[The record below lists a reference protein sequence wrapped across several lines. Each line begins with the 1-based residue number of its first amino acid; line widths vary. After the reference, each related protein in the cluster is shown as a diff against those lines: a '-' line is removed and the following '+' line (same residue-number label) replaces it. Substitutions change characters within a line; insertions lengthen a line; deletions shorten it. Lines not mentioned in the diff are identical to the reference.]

1 MRVKLLE
8 ALAAGKAVVASPLA
22 AAGLKI
28 TDRREL
34 VLADT
39 DEEFAEAIVTLV
51 GDAAARSKIGH
62 NAREWA
68 LRNLTWDSRVK
79 EWEQLYRSLLASRAR

>member
-22 AAGLKI
+22 AAGLEVSDGK
-28 TDRREL
+28 EL

-39 DEEFAEAIVTLV
+39 DDEFAESIVTLV
-51 GDAAARSKIGH
+51 GDEAARSRIGH

-68 LRNLTWDSRVK
+68 LRNLTWGSPVR
-79 EWEQLYRSLLASRAR
+79 EYEQLYRSLLASRAR